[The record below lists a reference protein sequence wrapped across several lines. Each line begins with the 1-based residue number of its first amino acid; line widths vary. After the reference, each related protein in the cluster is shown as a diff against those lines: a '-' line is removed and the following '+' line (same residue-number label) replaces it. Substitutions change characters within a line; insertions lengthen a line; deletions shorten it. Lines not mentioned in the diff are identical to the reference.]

1 MKRFLFKVCMAG
13 EGGVGKTSLI
23 IRFCQNRFTEE
34 YKPTLGADFAVKKV
48 EVGDSEVT
56 LQIWDL
62 SGQERFEIM
71 RKYYFKGASAGV
83 LVFDVTRPETF
94 LLINRWIEA
103 FYKHSGGGFLV
114 LVGNKMDLEDKR
126 LVPPQAGEMIT
137 KWLNIPYFETSAKTG
152 ENVFDVFTF
161 VAEKLLEKA
170 Q

>member
-1 MKRFLFKVCMAG
+1 MAG

-48 EVGDSEVT
+48 KIGDMEVT

-94 LLINRWIEA
+94 LLINRWI
-103 FYKHSGGGFLV
+103 
-114 LVGNKMDLEDKR
+114 
-126 LVPPQAGEMIT
+126 
-137 KWLNIPYFETSAKTG
+137 
-152 ENVFDVFTF
+152 
-161 VAEKLLEKA
+161 
-170 Q
+170 